1 MWVSH
6 YRCPIW
12 KSSNRTPVIGDPCDC
27 ALITWQIGTWR
38 TNQDQKYSYR
48 YNYYNNNNNDDDNNN
63 NNDNNNKTV
72 GFLPSKLE
80 LTRLSNLFFYIFG
93 PSYSNSPLFQSQTFS
108 LGFAFHSFSISN
120 IFVSLERSNKQGSS
134 VFYVILLFRP
144 LDFLECDPP
153 VDFTENATA
162 REESGYGCT
171 KVSSYNL

>member
-120 IFVSLERSNKQGSS
+120 IFVSLERSNEHWFICILCYSTLHTPGLSRVWSS
-134 VFYVILLFRP
+134 SWFYRKCNSKRRIWIWM
-144 LDFLECDPP
+144 
-153 VDFTENATA
+153 
-162 REESGYGCT
+162 Y
-171 KVSSYNL
+171 